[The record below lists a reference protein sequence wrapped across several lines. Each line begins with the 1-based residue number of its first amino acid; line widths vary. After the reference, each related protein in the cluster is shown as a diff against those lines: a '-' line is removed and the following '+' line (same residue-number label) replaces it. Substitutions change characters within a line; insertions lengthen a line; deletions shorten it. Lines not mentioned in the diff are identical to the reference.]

1 MIILNFK
8 IYRETFGDGALELA
22 KICQSVARKRN
33 IKIIPAVSAL
43 DVYRIKHELDME
55 VLVESVDPYEEGA
68 RSGYISPV
76 AAQMAGAM
84 GAIINHSEHKLKP
97 GTIKSILKKW
107 PKDFKSVVCLQTTG
121 QAESWAKNIKADII
135 AYEPSY
141 LIGSKDKSVST
152 DEVKSIEKF
161 VKFYP
166 NIPVLVGAGVKSTK
180 DVQIALSLG
189 AKGVLVSSA
198 IVTAADPEKELLEL
212 SAAF

>member
-1 MIILNFK
+1 MIIVNFK

-22 KICQSVARKRN
+22 KICQSVAQKRN

-68 RSGYISPV
+68 RSGYISLI

-180 DVQIALSLG
+180 DVEIALSLG